1 MNSLTQYAALARL
14 LELNNRV
21 HDLQNE
27 LNQMPLPQSLAPGE
41 LPSLEEPLEER
52 GEAWFEVVALNR
64 VGRLQ
69 EEIDREVRASLV
81 TAWLG
86 MPPAE
91 E

>member
-1 MNSLTQYAALARL
+1 MTQYAALARL
-14 LELNNRV
+14 LDLNNRV
-21 HDLQNE
+21 HDLQRE
-27 LNQMPLPQSLAPGE
+27 LDQMPLPQGLAPE
-41 LPSLEEPLEER
+41 N
-52 GEAWFEVVALNR
+52 AWFEVVALNQ

-69 EEIDREVRASLV
+69 EEIDRETRASLV

>member
-1 MNSLTQYAALARL
+1 MNSSTQYAALARL

-21 HDLQNE
+21 HDLQHE
-27 LNQMPLPQSLAPGE
+27 LNQMPLPQSLAPAE
-41 LPSLEEPLEER
+41 LTSE
-52 GEAWFEVVALNR
+52 EAWFEVIALNR

-69 EEIDREVRASLV
+69 DEIDRETRASLV

>member
-1 MNSLTQYAALARL
+1 MTQYAALARL
-14 LELNNRV
+14 LDLNNRV

-27 LNQMPLPQSLAPGE
+27 LNRVPLPRGLALPEAGPGE
-41 LPSLEEPLEER
+41 
-52 GEAWFEVVALNR
+52 EAWFEVVALNR

-69 EEIDREVRASLV
+69 EQIDRETRASLV

-91 E
+91 D

>member
-1 MNSLTQYAALARL
+1 MNSSTQYAALARL

-21 HDLQNE
+21 HDLQHE
-27 LNQMPLPQSLAPGE
+27 LNQMPLPQSLAPAE
-41 LPSLEEPLEER
+41 LPSLEQR
-52 GEAWFEVVALNR
+52 GEAWFEVIALNR

-69 EEIDREVRASLV
+69 DEIDRETRASLV